1 MWKNG
6 VHPNCG
12 HDARRDFMAEI
23 TIVRGDTLK
32 LTLTDI
38 RLSDGTEYVLSDS
51 DIVYLDV
58 KKYAADKTAIISK
71 SAVKENYIDDGL
83 PFVFLPADTVGLPT
97 GEHWFDVRLFVD
109 NDNIY
114 TIIPMSK
121 FRIVQNV
128 TDIPDNGGG

>member
-1 MWKNG
+1 M
-6 VHPNCG
+6 
-12 HDARRDFMAEI
+12 DEI

-38 RLSDGTEYVLSDS
+38 KLSDGTDYVLSDT

-58 KKYAADKTAIISK
+58 KRYQNDKTAVIQK
-71 SAVKENYIDDGL
+71 SATKVDYIDGGL
-83 PFVFLPADTVGLPT
+83 QFVFRPADTVNLPI
-97 GEHWFDVRLFVD
+97 GEYWFDVRLFVD

-121 FRIVQNV
+121 FRIVQNI
-128 TDIPDNGGG
+128 TDIPDNGGVG

>member
-1 MWKNG
+1 
-6 VHPNCG
+6 
-12 HDARRDFMAEI
+12 MAEI

-38 RLSDGTEYVLSDS
+38 RLSDGTEYVLSDT

-58 KKYAADKTAIISK
+58 KKYATDETPVISK
-71 SAVKENYIDDGL
+71 SATKADYIDGGL
-83 PFVFLPADTVGLPT
+83 PFVFLPADTVNLSI
-97 GEHWFDVRLFVD
+97 GEYCFDVRLLVD
-109 NDNIY
+109 DDNIY

-128 TDIPDNGGG
+128 TDIPNGGGG

>member
-1 MWKNG
+1 MN
-6 VHPNCG
+6 
-12 HDARRDFMAEI
+12 DI

-38 RLSDGTEYVLSDS
+38 KLSDGTEYVLSDT

-58 KKYAADKTAIISK
+58 KKYATDKTAIIRK
-71 SAVKENYIDDGL
+71 SATKADYIDVGL
-83 PFVFLPADTVGLPT
+83 PFVFLPADTADLPI
-97 GEHWFDVRLFVD
+97 GEYWFDVRLYVD

-121 FRIVQNV
+121 FRIVQNI
-128 TDIPDNGGG
+128 TDIPVNGGGD

>member
-1 MWKNG
+1 
-6 VHPNCG
+6 
-12 HDARRDFMAEI
+12 MAEI
-23 TIVRGDTLK
+23 ALVRGDTLK

-38 RLSDGTEYVLSDS
+38 RLSDGTEYVLSDT

-58 KKYAADKTAIISK
+58 KKYATDKTAVFRK
-71 SAVKENYIDDGL
+71 SVTAAEYVDGAL
-83 PFVFLPADTVGLPT
+83 PITILPEDTVDLPC
-97 GEHWFDVRLFVD
+97 GDYYFDVRLFMD
-109 NDNIY
+109 DDNIY